1 MAISLHLLPVRVE
14 NVVVLVHVD
23 GLAVEGDG
31 ALEVPG
37 LARRVALPHL
47 QYSTVQ
53 YSTVQY
59 STARRVALPHL
70 LQEQRL
76 VGLARAA
83 AAGPRI
89 FALQSGG

>member
-1 MAISLHLLPVRVE
+1 MAIFLHLLPVRVE

-47 QYSTVQ
+47 QYSTV
-53 YSTVQY
+53 
-59 STARRVALPHL
+59 
-70 LQEQRL
+70 
-76 VGLARAA
+76 
-83 AAGPRI
+83 
-89 FALQSGG
+89 

>member
-1 MAISLHLLPVRVE
+1 MAIFLHLLPVRVE

-31 ALEVPG
+31 PLEVPG
-37 LARRVALPHL
+37 L
-47 QYSTVQ
+47 
-53 YSTVQY
+53 
-59 STARRVALPHL
+59 ARRVALPHL

-83 AAGPRI
+83 AGARI
-89 FALQSGG
+89 FALKSGG

>member
-1 MAISLHLLPVRVE
+1 M
-14 NVVVLVHVD
+14 VVLVHVD

-47 QYSTVQ
+47 
-53 YSTVQY
+53 
-59 STARRVALPHL
+59 

-83 AAGPRI
+83 AAAAGPRI